1 VKLNPATAQ
10 IFIPDDLPVESALS
24 RTTHLALGAHQDD
37 LEIMAVDGILQ
48 CFQREDKWFTG
59 VVVTDG
65 RGSPRAGIY
74 KDYSDDQMWAVRNKE
89 QKKAAIIGEFAAQVL
104 LDYPSSAIK
113 DGSNKQPVADIVQL
127 LKITQPEIVYTHNL
141 ADKHDTHI
149 GVTIKVIEAIRSL
162 PASQRPRKLYGC
174 EVWRDLD
181 WLLDEDKVA
190 FNCSIY
196 ENLQMALVGIFDS
209 QVSGGKRYDLATM
222 GRRRA
227 HATYHASHETDV
239 TIGLTFAMD
248 LTPLIENITLDISA
262 FTQSYI
268 TRFAQDV
275 ARRINKMMNPERRDR

>member
-1 VKLNPATAQ
+1 
-10 IFIPDDLPVESALS
+10 
-24 RTTHLALGAHQDD
+24 
-37 LEIMAVDGILQ
+37 
-48 CFQREDKWFTG
+48 
-59 VVVTDG
+59 
-65 RGSPRAGIY
+65 
-74 KDYSDDQMWAVRNKE
+74 
-89 QKKAAIIGEFAAQVL
+89 
-104 LDYPSSAIK
+104 
-113 DGSNKQPVADIVQL
+113 
-127 LKITQPEIVYTHNL
+127 
-141 ADKHDTHI
+141 
-149 GVTIKVIEAIRSL
+149 
-162 PASQRPRKLYGC
+162 
-174 EVWRDLD
+174 
-181 WLLDEDKVA
+181 LLDEDKVA

-275 ARRINKMMNPERRDR
+275 AQRINKMMNPERRDR